1 MNSIMVRAV
10 QLFEDPNVSIAQLSE
25 FYKVEGSPH
34 TYLMFVTTIDGVAVP
49 LESGQRGGSEI
60 ALRHLKDNPISAG
73 GLTDNRALQYGWATA
88 DAVLGG
94 AGILRDN
101 PGATWYP
108 RDKDLQDLLMKQNRK
123 PVRAVVT
130 GTGRIDLKHPVF
142 NPKNGEW
149 NPIIFTTKKGK
160 ENVEDQAKRL
170 DDQRHRTFG
179 PTQIFDLGET
189 SVDLGKAV
197 RILRK
202 DYKAKLL
209 DVQGGPILAGEVV
222 KAMLVDEIRLTV
234 SPQVMGDLNSERKRR
249 PGFVAGIHFGLDD
262 SPLAQ
267 LEAIGVSGSHI
278 FLRYLM
284 NYRN

>member
-1 MNSIMVRAV
+1 MVRTV
-10 QLFEDPNVSIAQLSE
+10 QLFEDPNISIDQLSE

-34 TYLMFVTTIDGVAVP
+34 TYLMFVTTIDGIAVP
-49 LESGQRGGSEI
+49 LEPGQRGGSEI
-60 ALRHLKDNPISAG
+60 ALRHLKDNPIAAG

-101 PGATWYP
+101 PAATWYP
-108 RDKDLQDLLMKQNRK
+108 RDKDLQDLLTKGNRR

-130 GTGRIDLKHPVF
+130 GRGEVDLKHPVF
-142 NPKNGEW
+142 NPKKDEW
-149 NPIIFTTKKGK
+149 QPVIFTTKIGEEKLK
-160 ENVEDQAKRL
+160 NQAKRQVQGSKHL
-170 DDQRHRTFG
+170 LPSKTYAIGDTN
-179 PTQIFDLGET
+179 
-189 SVDLGKAV
+189 VDLAKAV
-197 RILRK
+197 EVLRK
-202 DYKAKLL
+202 DYNAKLL

-222 KAMLVDEIRLTV
+222 KAMLVDEIRLTF
-234 SPQVMGDLNSERKRR
+234 SPQIMGDLNFEGKRR
-249 PGFVAGIHFGLDD
+249 PGFVTGIHFGIED
-262 SPLAQ
+262 SPLAE

>member
-1 MNSIMVRAV
+1 MVRTV
-10 QLFEDPNVSIAQLSE
+10 QLFEDPNVSIDELSE

-34 TYLMFVTTIDGVAVP
+34 AYLMFVTTIDGIAVP

-60 ALRHLKDNPISAG
+60 ALRHLKDNPIAAG

-94 AGILRDN
+94 AGILRDT
-101 PGATWYP
+101 PSATWYP
-108 RDKDLQDLLMKQNRK
+108 RDKDLQDLLTKENRK

-130 GTGRIDLKHPVF
+130 GRGEIDLKLPVL
-142 NPKNGEW
+142 NPKKNEW
-149 NPIIFTTKKGK
+149 QPVIFTTKKGEEK
-160 ENVEDQAKRL
+160 LKNQAKQL
-170 DDQRHRTFG
+170 QVQGHPHHQLTKTYAIGDGT
-179 PTQIFDLGET
+179 
-189 SVDLGKAV
+189 VDIAKAIG
-197 RILRK
+197 ILRK

-209 DVQGGPILAGEVV
+209 DIQGGPILAGEVV

-234 SPQVMGDLNSERKRR
+234 APQVMGDLNSEGKKRH
-249 PGFVAGIHFGLDD
+249 GFVTGTHFGIED
-262 SPLAQ
+262 SPLAE

>member
-1 MNSIMVRAV
+1 MVRTV
-10 QLFEDPNVSIAQLSE
+10 QLFEDPNVSVDKLSD
-25 FYKVEGSPH
+25 FYRVGGSPH
-34 TYLMFVTTIDGVAVP
+34 NYLMFVTTIDGIAVP

-60 ALRHLKDNPISAG
+60 ALRNLKANPIAAG

-101 PGATWYP
+101 PAATWYP
-108 RDKDLQDLLMKQNRK
+108 RDKDLQDLLTKAPRK

-130 GTGRIDLKHPVF
+130 GSGEVDLKQPVF
-142 NPKNGEW
+142 NPKKDEW
-149 NPIIFTTKKGK
+149 QSVIFTTRKG
-160 ENVEDQAKRL
+160 EETLRAQAKGL
-170 DDQRHRTFG
+170 DVHKYRPLERTKTYPIG
-179 PTQIFDLGET
+179 DTR
-189 SVDLGKAV
+189 VDLAKAV
-197 RILRK
+197 GILRK
-202 DYKAKLL
+202 DYKTKLL
-209 DVQGGPILAGEVV
+209 DIQGGPILAGEVV

-234 SPQVMGDLNSERKRR
+234 SPQVMGDLNIEGKRR
-249 PGFVAGIHFGLDD
+249 PSFVTGIHFGIED
-262 SPLAQ
+262 SPLAE